1 MQRIMTA
8 PYRIYLPLALALNF
22 GLAAKDVTGALP
34 PAPKGF
40 KWVALH
46 EIDGAVLQPNGWHF
60 RKDSSAPG
68 TQAYFVTK
76 QKIQGKDG
84 QFQTGYSLN
93 VVKGVK
99 AKTGK
104 TPTEYAGILM
114 EELKGKGK
122 YKDEGR
128 KKINEYFETFYVSL
142 LLEDAEG
149 KTIMAYS
156 VTANDKTDAI
166 YIAFFEAPFDKWDSE
181 KALGLKIISNQ
192 AFEEKY

>member
-1 MQRIMTA
+1 MTA

-22 GLAAKDVTGALP
+22 GSAAKDVTGALP
-34 PAPKGF
+34 PAPGGF
-40 KWVALH
+40 KWVALY
-46 EIDGAVLQPNGWHF
+46 EIDGAILQPNGWHF

-68 TQAYFVTK
+68 THAYFITK
-76 QKIQGKDG
+76 QKIRGKDG

-128 KKINEYFETFYVSL
+128 KKINEYFENFYVSL
-142 LLEDAEG
+142 LLEDSAG

-156 VTANDKTDAI
+156 VTANNKTDAI
-166 YIAFFEAPFDKWDSE
+166 YIAFFEAPFENWDAE
-181 KALGLKIISNQ
+181 KAAGLRILSNQ